1 MVSDDYI
8 FYGNFGILLNK
19 TSQNEK
25 FLIKWSIL
33 SIEKFRCLK
42 KIYK

>member
-19 TSQNEK
+19 TSHNEK
-25 FLIKWSIL
+25 FIIKSDL
-33 SIEKFRCLK
+33 F
-42 KIYK
+42 